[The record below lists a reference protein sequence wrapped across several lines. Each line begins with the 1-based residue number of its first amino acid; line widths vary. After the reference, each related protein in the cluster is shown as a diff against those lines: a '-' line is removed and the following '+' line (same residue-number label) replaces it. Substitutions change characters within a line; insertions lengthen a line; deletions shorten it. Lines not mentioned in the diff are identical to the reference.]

1 MPPTIHRGVEVRADY
16 LKLTGQQHTE
26 SGLGVAGPVA
36 TVTAEE
42 RGNSVTHQTVLTLTA
57 MPMTVTDAL
66 AYASQKIYDFPE
78 GRIAIL
84 GSTASLAFTTTSD
97 LASTINSAANMDWSV
112 GSAAASN
119 ITLATTMLDLVP
131 KVDNATS
138 TTINVAA
145 AVTNGALA
153 AAAQF
158 DGTGTALD
166 AYLNVAFPTN
176 TEIDADGTLLVS
188 GTITLTWINLGDY

>member
-1 MPPTIHRGVEVRADY
+1 MATTHKGVEVRADY
-16 LKLTGQQHTE
+16 LELTGHMAT
-26 SGLGVAGPVA
+26 SKNVGAPAG
-36 TVTAEE
+36 TNVTAEE
-42 RGNSVTHQTVLTLTA
+42 RGNSIIHQTVLSLVAT
-57 MPMTVTDAL
+57 PMTVTDAL

-97 LASTINSAANMDWSV
+97 LATTINSAANMDWSV

-131 KVDNATS
+131 KVDNPTS

-145 AVTNGALA
+145 AATAGALA
-153 AAAQF
+153 ATAQF
-158 DGTGTALD
+158 DGTATALD

-176 TEIDADGTLLVS
+176 TEIDADGTFVIS
-188 GTITLTWINLGDY
+188 GTITITWAFLGDY